1 MDSGGGEVN
10 PTHLSDMVY
19 LNNKSYLEKKDKDL
33 PSAVSVQSAC
43 PAQSRLNKRR

>member
-19 LNNKSYLEKKDKDL
+19 LNNKSYLEKKIKIYL
-33 PSAVSVQSAC
+33 PQSPSSQ
-43 PAQSRLNKRR
+43 PALLRVG